1 MLTPQLMGTMD
12 DAHLVAALR
21 AEFDPLTSTALEIE
35 LLKRF
40 ERMLDEKR
48 DDEPFDDARDDEPFD
63 DALED
68 TFIEHEQLPE
78 VIKVL
83 SEFNAAD
90 IAILRQKLER
100 ADKFYDIAN
109 DAGDVITRL
118 NDLINTTL

>member
-1 MLTPQLMGTMD
+1 MLTPQLMANMD
-12 DAHLVAALR
+12 DAHLIAAVR
-21 AEFDPLTSTALEIE
+21 SEIDPMTSTSLEIE

-48 DDEPFDDARDDEPFD
+48 DDAPLD

-78 VIKVL
+78 FIKVL
-83 SEFNAAD
+83 SEFGAAD
-90 IAILRQKLER
+90 LAVLRQKLER

-109 DAGDVITRL
+109 EAGDAITRL